1 MDTLNALRFV
11 QIAAYNLRKQYLG
24 EKAGDEL
31 AVANTPVPAEF
42 AELSAAL
49 HSAQEA
55 LLDSPPAWE
64 DQAIESHADGVYR
77 LKQFPELCKP
87 AK

>member
-1 MDTLNALRFV
+1 MDTLKALQFV
-11 QIAAYNLRKQYLG
+11 QIAAYSLRKQYLG

-31 AVANTPVPAEF
+31 AVASTPVPVAF

-49 HSAQEA
+49 HSSQEA

-64 DQAIESHADGVYR
+64 DQAIGSHADGVYR
-77 LKQFPELCKP
+77 LKDFPELCNP